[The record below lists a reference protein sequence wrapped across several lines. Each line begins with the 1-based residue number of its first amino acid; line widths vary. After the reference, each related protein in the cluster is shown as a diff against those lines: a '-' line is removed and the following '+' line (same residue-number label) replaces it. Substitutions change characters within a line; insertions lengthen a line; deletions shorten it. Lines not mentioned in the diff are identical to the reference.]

1 MRGHG
6 ANRDPGRVRR
16 SGLQNG
22 GGGSGAQCH
31 CRAPSSPTWDKGGG
45 SRPGTVVWG
54 PRWGLV
60 VRQALSAPRVL
71 PPSLRASPPHR
82 AARRTPRPHLLP
94 RGPEPRPLPAHPRQ
108 GCQGASESVL
118 ATSTEVPSPHRT
130 LTAGSL
136 VIGPARCQLI
146 PKGRSALTRGAWLR
160 GWGGGASLIVVLT
173 VPEQPPTGSSCLW
186 RETNFVKLYCP
197 GSFLH

>member
-1 MRGHG
+1 MRSPGSSSEVAPRQSAAGVRRGRMRGHG

-60 VRQALSAPRVL
+60 VRQALSALRVL

-136 VIGPARCQLI
+136 VIGQ
-146 PKGRSALTRGAWLR
+146 RGANWFRRGGRRLR
-160 GWGGGASLIVVLT
+160 GGRGLEAGEAGLRS
-173 VPEQPPTGSSCLW
+173 
-186 RETNFVKLYCP
+186 
-197 GSFLH
+197 